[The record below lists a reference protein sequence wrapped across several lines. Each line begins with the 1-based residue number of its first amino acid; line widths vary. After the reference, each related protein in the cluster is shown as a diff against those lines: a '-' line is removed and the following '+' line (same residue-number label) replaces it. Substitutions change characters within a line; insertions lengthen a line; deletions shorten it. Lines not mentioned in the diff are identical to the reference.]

1 MGFNWGRVHKH
12 EEQIE
17 NDIFERVSE
26 QVCSYYEVDHIED
39 LTEEQISE
47 VQQWALDDLGSSSV
61 IQIGI
66 TDLINYWENNT
77 QNDAEA
83 ENDNHIQ

>member
-26 QVCSYYEVDHIED
+26 QVCSYYEVENVED

-66 TDLINYWENNT
+66 TDLINYWENIT

>member
-26 QVCSYYEVDHIED
+26 QVCSYYEVENVED

-47 VQQWALDDLGSSSV
+47 IQQWALDNLSPESV

-66 TDLINYWENNT
+66 TDVIGYWESNT
-77 QNDAEA
+77 GNDTEA

>member
-26 QVCSYYEVDHIED
+26 QVCSYYEVENIED

-66 TDLINYWENNT
+66 TDLINYWENIT

>member
-26 QVCSYYEVDHIED
+26 QVCSYYEVENIED

-66 TDLINYWENNT
+66 TDLIPFPFGSFF
-77 QNDAEA
+77 QVFSPVA
-83 ENDNHIQ
+83 

>member
-1 MGFNWGRVHKH
+1 M
-12 EEQIE
+12 E
-17 NDIFERVSE
+17 NV
-26 QVCSYYEVDHIED
+26 ED
-39 LTEEQISE
+39 LTEQQISE

-66 TDLINYWENNT
+66 TDLINYWENIT

>member
-26 QVCSYYEVDHIED
+26 QVCSYYEVENIED

-66 TDLINYWENNT
+66 TDLINYWESNIG
-77 QNDAEA
+77 NDTEA

>member
-26 QVCSYYEVDHIED
+26 QVCSYYEVENIED
-39 LTEEQISE
+39 LTEKQISE

-66 TDLINYWENNT
+66 TDLINYWENIIE
-77 QNDAEA
+77 NDAEA

>member
-26 QVCSYYEVDHIED
+26 QVCSYYEVENVED
-39 LTEEQISE
+39 LTEQQISE

-66 TDLINYWENNT
+66 TDLINYWENIT